1 MLQQIQI
8 ITGYIAQARQQN
20 RSVQCG
26 VVFVFNIFQPS
37 ILLFRFDEVHM
48 LETNLK
54 MLKDEFRRQ
63 SEVPEES
70 IESRNNPVATPEN
83 LGYVSFQKE
92 PSSEMS
98 NGDADGMAN
107 PFNSDSDDEYDA
119 SGKNPFA
126 E

>member
-1 MLQQIQI
+1 
-8 ITGYIAQARQQN
+8 
-20 RSVQCG
+20 
-26 VVFVFNIFQPS
+26 
-37 ILLFRFDEVHM
+37 M

-63 SEVPEES
+63 SEVPQES
-70 IESRNNPVATPEN
+70 IESRHNPVATPEN